1 MSLNIKYDKIILNIT
16 IKITMK
22 ENLIDILENLVKSN
36 SWNLADDMLNWLK
49 NIENIK
55 PRYVLTIIN
64 FLENELKKSKD
75 NTQIH
80 ILTEARDSLKLIK
93 QEEQEERDREKQE
106 LDNLLL
112 EY

>member
-1 MSLNIKYDKIILNIT
+1 
-16 IKITMK
+16 MK
-22 ENLIDILENLVKSN
+22 ENLINILENLVKRN
-36 SWNLADDMLNWLK
+36 SWDLANDMLNWLK

-80 ILTEARDSLKLIK
+80 ILTEARDNLRLIK
-93 QEEQEERDREKQE
+93 QEEQYERQKDKQE
-106 LDNLLL
+106 LESLLL

>member
-1 MSLNIKYDKIILNIT
+1 
-16 IKITMK
+16 MK
-22 ENLIDILENLVKSN
+22 ENLINILENLVKSN
-36 SWNLADDMLNWLK
+36 SWNLANDMLNWLK
-49 NIENIK
+49 NIDKIK

-80 ILTEARDSLKLIK
+80 ILTKARDNLRLIK
-93 QEEQEERDREKQE
+93 QEEQEERQREKQE
-106 LDNLLL
+106 LENLLL